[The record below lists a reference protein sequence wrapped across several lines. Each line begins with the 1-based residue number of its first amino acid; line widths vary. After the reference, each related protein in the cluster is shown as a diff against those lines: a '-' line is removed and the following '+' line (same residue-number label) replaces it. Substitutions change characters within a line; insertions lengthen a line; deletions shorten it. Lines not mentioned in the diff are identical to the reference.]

1 MKNLST
7 TLLISLF
14 LLGHSACSQNI
25 ELPAPDT
32 SGGMPLMEALNKR
45 QSTREFSSQAL
56 SMQDISDLC
65 WAAWGFNRDDKRT
78 APSSQNKQE
87 MELYVF
93 LEKGIYKYNAV
104 EHVLELMTKGDL
116 RKHAGLQ
123 DFVATAPLNFVYVSN
138 LAKAGVETPEAITTE
153 SLIPSHANAG
163 FMAQNVYLTAA
174 SKNLGCVIRGW
185 VDAEEL
191 HKILNLN
198 PMQKALYGQTVGYR
212 K

>member
-1 MKNLST
+1 MKQLT
-7 TLLISLF
+7 TALFLTLF
-14 LLGHSACSQNI
+14 LLTHSVCSQNI
-25 ELPAPDT
+25 ELPAADH
-32 SGGMPLMEALNKR
+32 SGGIPLMEALSKR
-45 QSTREFSSQAL
+45 QSNRAFSSRPL
-56 SMQDISDLC
+56 PLQDLSDLC

-93 LEKGIYKYNAV
+93 LENGIYKYNA
-104 EHVLELMTKGDL
+104 EQHILELLKKGDF
-116 RKHAGLQ
+116 RQHAGLQ

-138 LAKAGVETPEAITTE
+138 LAKAGVKTPEAITTE
-153 SLIPSHANAG
+153 SLIPSHANSG

-174 SKNLGCVIRGW
+174 SKNLGCVIRAW
-185 VDAEEL
+185 VDADEL